1 YHLVTYIV
9 ISLRSSSNFFSLL
22 ASRPPRPT
30 LFPYTTLFRSKEVYF
45 QEKRICLTPDAVSGL
60 TVMGHRIL
68 IESGAGMGAGYT
80 DMHYS
85 DAGAE
90 ITSDTKKV
98 FSCPIVLKVEPP
110 TLEEI
115 EMMQSSTVLI
125 SAIQLK
131 TRQKNYFQGLAKK
144 KITALAF
151 EYLQNEDGEYPATN
165 AQSEIAGTA
174 SILIA

>member
-1 YHLVTYIV
+1 MAKKITPFSAAQLIPKEETLEIQKT
-9 ISLRSSSNFFSLL
+9 SSE
-22 ASRPPRPT
+22 
-30 LFPYTTLFRSKEVYF
+30 LFIGIPKEVYF

-80 DMHYS
+80 DKHDS
-85 DAGAE
+85 DARAE
-90 ITSDTKKV
+90 MTTDTNTV

-110 TLEEI
+110 PLEET

-125 SAIQLK
+125 SAIQFK
-131 TRQKNYFQGLAKK
+131 ARQKNYFQALAKK

-151 EYLQNEDGEYPATN
+151 EYL
-165 AQSEIAGTA
+165 
-174 SILIA
+174 